1 MEKIKERIEQDGIEF
16 DAFRCKSCGVKIM
29 DMKQLKGLADKYREF
44 KKAKKIDPMP
54 T

>member
-16 DAFRCKSCGVKIM
+16 DGFRCKSCGEKIM
-29 DMKQLKGLADKYREF
+29 DMNQLKNLADKYREF